1 MAAAAQA
8 ELTAAWDELRAAN
21 DAFLVAGEG
30 RPPFAAQHEPA
41 GVALRAA
48 TDRLLAADR
57 ALRAL
62 GVEPAPYVPPEE
74 RGAAPV
80 AAAPVAAAPL
90 AAAPVAAAPVAAAP
104 VAAAPLAAAPLAA
117 AQRENE
123 RIIEALEEFTAAA
136 TAVRDFGDAAAG
148 PALDAARDRL
158 VRAYVA
164 LRALGFD
171 FAAVAAAAP
180 AAAPAAAAE
189 LDRLEEESRLPLGEA
204 PYLHV
209 RRSVIGWRDPV
220 TFEVPAQDAVVISL
234 TQEVPGNPPRFF
246 VTYIDAAWL
255 LRWWRENPNF
265 AFFDPTKR
273 VQIPIDNITVGRL
286 DIREDAGKP
295 PAEGGRRRRTRH
307 RKTRRRKTYRRAR
320 R

>member
-90 AAAPVAAAPVAAAP
+90 AAA
-104 VAAAPLAAAPLAA
+104 
-117 AQRENE
+117 QRENE

-136 TAVRDFGDAAAG
+136 TAVRNFGDAAAG

-164 LRALGFD
+164 LRAFGFD
-171 FAAVAAAAP
+171 LAA

-189 LDRLEEESRLPLGEA
+189 LDRLEEESRLPPGEA
-204 PYLHV
+204 PYLNV

>member
-1 MAAAAQA
+1 VAAPGVAIAAAQA
-8 ELTAAWDELRAAN
+8 ELTAARAELHAAHE
-21 DAFLVAGEG
+21 AFVAAGEG
-30 RPPFAAQHEPA
+30 RPPGAAADEPA
-41 GVALRAA
+41 GVAFTAAGDRYLAA
-48 TDRLLAADR
+48 TR

-62 GVEPAPYVPPEE
+62 GVEPAP
-74 RGAAPV
+74 V
-80 AAAPVAAAPL
+80 AAAPV